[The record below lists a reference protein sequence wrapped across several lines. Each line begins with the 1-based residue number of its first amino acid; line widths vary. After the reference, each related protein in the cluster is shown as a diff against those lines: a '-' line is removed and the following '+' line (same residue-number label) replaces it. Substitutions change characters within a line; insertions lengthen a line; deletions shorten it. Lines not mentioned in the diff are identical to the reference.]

1 LIKLSFEQ
9 DAYIVCDLDF
19 HVHTKLRLEGL
30 QDRDMGMR
38 EDTSQERTHLDPV
51 SGEDT
56 PRSCLRTGH
65 TLIPARRG
73 HTSIPARRRQT
84 SIPARRGHTSI
95 PARRRQTS
103 ILARRGHTSILARRG
118 HASILARRGTHLNP
132 GQERTH
138 LDLRENISMANSILL
153 RCFEA
158 RSLDSEKNEENQWN

>member
-1 LIKLSFEQ
+1 
-9 DAYIVCDLDF
+9 
-19 HVHTKLRLEGL
+19 
-30 QDRDMGMR
+30 MGMP

-56 PRSCLRTGH
+56 PRSCLRTGQ

-84 SIPARRGHTSI
+84 SIRARRGHTSV
-95 PARRRQTS
+95 
-103 ILARRGHTSILARRG
+103 LARRGHT
-118 HASILARRGTHLNP
+118 SILARRGTHLNP

>member
-1 LIKLSFEQ
+1 M
-9 DAYIVCDLDF
+9 YIPSCGWRVYRTEIWECEKIL
-19 HVHTKLRLEGL
+19 VRRGHTSIL
-30 QDRDMGMR
+30 
-38 EDTSQERTHLDPV
+38 SQERTHLDPV

-84 SIPARRGHTSI
+84 SILARRGHTSI

-103 ILARRGHTSILARRG
+103 ILARRGHTLILARRG
-118 HASILARRGTHLNP
+118 HTSILARRGTHLNP

>member
-1 LIKLSFEQ
+1 MIKLSFEQ

-51 SGEDT
+51 SGEDA
-56 PRSCLRTGH
+56 PRSCVRTGH
-65 TLIPARRG
+65 TL
-73 HTSIPARRRQT
+73 
-84 SIPARRGHTSI
+84 IPARRGHTSI

-103 ILARRGHTSILARRG
+103 ILARRGHT
-118 HASILARRGTHLNP
+118 SILARRGTHLNP